1 MLYYLSAVARA
12 ILIKPIRRQKFIIVG
27 QLNERKLLKKRTQLT
42 QLFIIHFSLG
52 SLLKV
57 LKRLRVVRMA
67 SQMRVMWQAT
77 FMHVVF
83 CKGKVQKPMREYI
96 IQGLLILSPNLSY
109 CSCQWCIQLSNS
121 QGMTLWIGGRSSHHI
136 IFIVSTYTSQSD
148 RTLGRLRSKT
158 IKM

>member
-1 MLYYLSAVARA
+1 MNVTENALLFKCGSKGYINQTYTPTEIYNCGVAEG
-12 ILIKPIRRQKFIIVG
+12 K
-27 QLNERKLLKKRTQLT
+27 KLLRKRTQLI
-42 QLFIIHFSLG
+42 QFFMIHFSLG

-109 CSCQWCIQLSNS
+109 CSC
-121 QGMTLWIGGRSSHHI
+121 
-136 IFIVSTYTSQSD
+136 
-148 RTLGRLRSKT
+148 
-158 IKM
+158 

>member
-1 MLYYLSAVARA
+1 MNATENALLFKCGSKGYINQTYTPTEIYNCGVAEGNKTA
-12 ILIKPIRRQKFIIVG
+12 KEKNPTYSIFM
-27 QLNERKLLKKRTQLT
+27 
-42 QLFIIHFSLG
+42 IHFSLG

-57 LKRLRVVRMA
+57 LKRLHVVRMA

-109 CSCQWCIQLSNS
+109 CSC
-121 QGMTLWIGGRSSHHI
+121 
-136 IFIVSTYTSQSD
+136 
-148 RTLGRLRSKT
+148 
-158 IKM
+158 